1 MKVELMRKDI
11 DIAEHLEQDE
21 DVKQL
26 GQKVIDDMKKIK
38 SDMEQARETRNAYL
52 LEHLA
57 SDDPDMPVK

>member
-1 MKVELMRKDI
+1 MRKDI

-26 GQKVIDDMKKIK
+26 GQKVMDDMKKIK